1 MLISHFD
8 MRLLQQW
15 TLSDF
20 IPGLICLSRC
30 LALLLLQM
38 MLQFFLT
45 GWFNAGVKNTCA
57 WKTERQLLSWP
68 TIRSFAAIVKIFHG
82 PAKIFYKWIISTIM
96 SWTLQVHGYWDP
108 IDGVQNDLCQEKS
121 ETKRWQEEDIF
132 AIWNVIIEITNSSSY
147 LYFHSFSITIFSTGN
162 ISKEDFIFIPG
173 LPDMAIMIE
182 CFCCFWSF
190 VIQIHQHPFLEPRLP
205 TRGELFINQ

>member
-1 MLISHFD
+1 M
-8 MRLLQQW
+8 
-15 TLSDF
+15 
-20 IPGLICLSRC
+20 PV
-30 LALLLLQM
+30 
-38 MLQFFLT
+38 
-45 GWFNAGVKNTCA
+45 AGVKNTCA
-57 WKTERQLLSWP
+57 WKTEGQLLSWP

-108 IDGVQNDLCQEKS
+108 IDGVQNDLCHHRKVRNEKM
-121 ETKRWQEEDIF
+121 KEEDIF
-132 AIWNVIIEITNSSSY
+132 AIWNVIIEITISPSY
-147 LYFHSFSITIFSTGN
+147 LYFHSFSIFSTGN

-173 LPDMAIMIE
+173 LLDRNIMIE
-182 CFCCFWSF
+182 CFCYFWSF

>member
-20 IPGLICLSRC
+20 IPGLICFLRC

-57 WKTERQLLSWP
+57 WKTEGQLLSWP

-108 IDGVQNDLCQEKS
+108 IDGINTNRQIPNDVDKNN
-121 ETKRWQEEDIF
+121 KM
-132 AIWNVIIEITNSSSY
+132 
-147 LYFHSFSITIFSTGN
+147 SITHIFCENRARLAYFPQLCLFICLLKDLGSEHAKSHWRHLFIFSPLCVF
-162 ISKEDFIFIPG
+162 KWDFGIY
-173 LPDMAIMIE
+173 
-182 CFCCFWSF
+182 S
-190 VIQIHQHPFLEPRLP
+190 
-205 TRGELFINQ
+205 